1 MTKSKFTENSYEQA
15 LISLLRD
22 ELGYEYIYGP
32 DIERDYRQPCYVDAL
47 VPAIKRINPT
57 LPAEAIDEALRQ
69 ILHATDTTLITSNE
83 DFMRTLQ
90 DGLEVPYVLNGEE
103 RTDIVQLIDY
113 DHYTHNSFHIANQW
127 RVEGHDIIRCDM
139 VVFVNGLPLVVI
151 ELKSPSKEDV
161 TTHDAYMQMRNYQL
175 KAPDLFT
182 YNAFNVISDMLLTLA
197 GTITSDEER
206 YMQWKSTLV

>member
-1 MTKSKFTENSYEQA
+1 MSNHKFTENSYEQA
-15 LISLLRD
+15 LISLFRD

-32 DIERDYRQPCYVDAL
+32 DIERDYRKPFYVDAL

-57 LPAEAIDEALRQ
+57 LPKEAIDEALRQ
-69 ILHATDTTLITSNE
+69 IQHATDSTLIASNE
-83 DFMRTLQ
+83 DFIRQMQ
-90 DGLEVPYVLNGEE
+90 DGMEVPYVLNGEE
-103 RTDIVQLIDY
+103 RTDLVQLIDY
-113 DHYTHNSFHIANQW
+113 DNYTNNSFHIANQW
-127 RVEGHDIIRCDM
+127 RVEGHDVIRCDM

-151 ELKSPSKEDV
+151 ELKSPSEEDV
-161 TTHDAYMQMRNYQL
+161 TVHDAYLQMRNYQL

-206 YMQWKSTLV
+206 YMQ